1 MFIGGAKFVYRNLC
15 TAPVL
20 RQKIFKRRVII
31 VFGTEVIQVTIYI
44 DSLFLVNFFMDSVI
58 LFCVQLFLKRCVRV
72 YKILLGAA
80 VSAGYGAFMF
90 FRELSFLYGAA
101 QLALVSAAVLILV
114 FGRRRFLKT
123 AAVFWTVTFIAGGG
137 IYALMILTDFGRVT
151 GAVLSGAALYM
162 DINPFILLA
171 GTAIL
176 YILQGGL
183 RRSVIRSFSRER
195 LLLDINIKYMGRQFE
210 IRGLIDTGCCLTEP
224 LSGDGVII
232 AEKRVFGSI
241 PEPTHEIMAAT
252 ATGSET
258 MKLIFSDEVWG
269 DNGKFS
275 VRGKVPIVLCERRLS
290 ADGLYNA
297 IVNPDAV
304 TDMKDNHDIKMIGE
318 VEIL

>member
-1 MFIGGAKFVYRNLC
+1 MTV
-15 TAPVL
+15 
-20 RQKIFKRRVII
+20 
-31 VFGTEVIQVTIYI
+31 YI

-72 YKILLGAA
+72 YRILLGAA

-101 QLALVSAAVLILV
+101 QLVLVSAAVLLLV
-114 FGRRRFLKT
+114 FGRRRFIKT

-137 IYALMILTDFGRVT
+137 IYALTILTDFGRVT

-176 YILQGGL
+176 YILQVSL
-183 RRSVIRSFSRER
+183 RRSTIRSFSRER
-195 LLLDINIKYMGRQFE
+195 LLLDINVKYMGRQFK

-224 LSGDGVII
+224 LSGEGVIV
-232 AEKRVFGSI
+232 AERRMFGNI
-241 PEPTHEIMAAT
+241 PEPTHEITADTAA
-252 ATGSET
+252 GSGT
-258 MKLIFSDEVWG
+258 MKLIFPDEVWG
-269 DNGKFS
+269 DNGKYS
-275 VRGKVPIVLCERRLS
+275 VCGKVPIVLCEGRLN

-297 IVNPDAV
+297 IVNPDVAADMTDSQDITKV
-304 TDMKDNHDIKMIGE
+304 TE
-318 VEIL
+318 VGIL